1 MVYFFKKRKRG
12 QVWPI
17 ENVHTTKGDR
27 RRREFQLNVPL
38 SSKLN
43 DAQNELALGSSVTRL
58 GDLLEFGQLFKA
70 LGSN

>member
-43 DAQNELALGSSVTRL
+43 DA
-58 GDLLEFGQLFKA
+58 
-70 LGSN
+70 